1 MEMISHSDSERLSW
15 QVTHENLTRIAKKR
29 AEVDA
34 EEAVWLIRG
43 MRERLH
49 VHLGYGSYL
58 EYLERT
64 FGYDRKVGLERIR
77 VAHALEELPRAREAL
92 RTGTMKWSALREMT
106 RVAVPSTEAEWLE
119 ACAGKSV
126 REVEDLVTGLR
137 PGDGPKA
144 VRSDELVK
152 KVLRFEVGG
161 ETFALF
167 RDAREALELE
177 VGHALSDEDVLG
189 LLARRALGRTDE
201 PEKAAFQIAMTVCEG
216 CGKGWRDSGGERVPV
231 KPETV
236 EAARCDAE
244 EIGNPSDPRGAT
256 KRATR
261 TIPPS
266 VKRAVARRDGG
277 RCIVPGC
284 RSTKCLEA
292 HHLDP
297 LHEGGTHDPDRMG
310 MLCWAH
316 HRGAHNGTLII
327 EGRVSTGLSFLHAD
341 GSSYGAATV
350 DAKVSSDVTLLFGAL
365 KKMGFTDSEA
375 RLGAEAA
382 KPHVG
387 AGLETALV
395 KALAAIPILMVKEEE
410 ATYGTTDLPNRGVRG
425 Q

>member
-1 MEMISHSDSERLSW
+1 M
-15 QVTHENLTRIAKKR
+15 
-29 AEVDA
+29 
-34 EEAVWLIRG
+34 
-43 MRERLH
+43 
-49 VHLGYGSYL
+49 
-58 EYLERT
+58 
-64 FGYDRKVGLERIR
+64 
-77 VAHALEELPRAREAL
+77 
-92 RTGTMKWSALREMT
+92 
-106 RVAVPSTEAEWLE
+106 
-119 ACAGKSV
+119 
-126 REVEDLVTGLR
+126 
-137 PGDGPKA
+137 
-144 VRSDELVK
+144 
-152 KVLRFEVGG
+152 
-161 ETFALF
+161 FALF
-167 RDAREALELE
+167 RDARQALELE
-177 VGHALSDEDVLG
+177 VGHVLSDEDVLG

-216 CGKGWRDSGGERVPV
+216 CGKGWRESSGERVPV
-231 KPETV
+231 APEVV

-316 HRGAHNGTLII
+316 HRAVHRGSLIV

-341 GSSYGAATV
+341 GSSYGASTV
-350 DAKVSSDVTLLFGAL
+350 DAKVASDVTLLFGAL
-365 KKMGFTDSEA
+365 KKMGFTDSQA
-375 RLGAEAA
+375 RTGAEAA

-387 AGLETALV
+387 LGLEKALV
-395 KALAAIPILMVKEEE
+395 KALAEIPMVKEEE
-410 ATYGTTDLPNRGVRG
+410 ATYGSA
-425 Q
+425 